1 MTPVTLKDA
10 NNANFNSYVPDIDG
24 VLVKG
29 VSGPYAP
36 GYDLG
41 SEGGGSAQID
51 PDGQLRTRGPVLTD
65 EGTFRANFA
74 NTSLEVSIGTATFT
88 NGSTAVTVALTDTTD
103 LHAGDY
109 VKITAHAESAWV
121 RVESVDS
128 LTSVTLESAYTG
140 ATATG
145 PAVRAILKPSTGS
158 GGSLAVTTGQLIIT
172 SGTTDAAKTGVSRLV
187 DVAPLVF
194 RDRAS
199 ISQRIANQTVVIGME
214 EDADPARW
222 FCRFV
227 ADGTDAT
234 VIKTVTGRNPTGAPS
249 ANEQESYTVKYPLGD
264 TSLAMHD
271 YRIEFMAEAV
281 FFYIDGVR
289 VATHTK
295 VMPAQHDEVTSETY
309 VLNGTG
315 AASSTTVTVDMITC
329 KNHNKLEVG
338 IMSDSETVVANQPDS
353 QLFSYNVAG
362 VIAINTTLL
371 QLDCRRFRSFDIHSI
386 SIGTTGVVTPQQSLD
401 GGVTWATI
409 AVTNLN
415 TGAATITL
423 TAGASHRVIVGGG
436 LFRLQL
442 TTATTAGTTTI
453 AMSASQVANP
463 FTPNNMPIN
472 LVQISGAANS
482 SGGFTGGL
490 GVGGP
495 SAHSAAATGNPVQIG
510 GFVTTALDTGL
521 VANDAARLLM
531 STAQQAVVKL
541 HGSAE
546 NDWRYTGVLTT
557 TTAAA
562 LKAAGAASIRNNLT
576 DLQYQNTSAV
586 ATTILVLDNATTIAQ
601 FHAPANMALPAT
613 ISFNTPIRGT
623 AATALNINCGTTGAN
638 VLVNAAGFQ
647 AF

>member
-1 MTPVTLKDA
+1 MTPITIKDGA
-10 NNANFNSYVPDIDG
+10 GSNVATYTADADG
-24 VLVKG
+24 VLMAG
-29 VSGPYAP
+29 ASGPYSP
-36 GYDLG
+36 GYGFGDD
-41 SEGGGSAQID
+41 GGGSTQTD
-51 PDGQLRTRGPVLTD
+51 PDGQLRVRGPVLTD

-74 NTSLEVSIGTATFT
+74 GTSLEVSIGTATFT

-109 VKITAHAESAWV
+109 VKITAHAESAWA
-121 RVESVDS
+121 RVDSVDS
-128 LTSVTLESAYTG
+128 LTALTLDSAYTG

-145 PAVRAILKPSTGS
+145 PAVRALLKPFTGS
-158 GGSLAVTTGQLIIT
+158 GGSLAVASGQLTIT
-172 SGTTDAAKTGVSRLV
+172 SGTTDAAKTGAARLV

-199 ISQRIANQTVVIGME
+199 ISQRIANQTIVIGME
-214 EDADPARW
+214 EDAPTPRW
-222 FCRFV
+222 FCRFE
-227 ADGTDAT
+227 ADGTDGT

-249 ANEQESYTVKYPLGD
+249 ASEQETYTVKYPLGD
-264 TSLAMHD
+264 TSLAFHD

-281 FFYIDGVR
+281 YFYIDDVR
-289 VATHTK
+289 VASHIK
-295 VMPAQHDEVTSETY
+295 VMPSQHDEVTAETY
-309 VLNGTG
+309 IVNGTG
-315 AASSTTVTVDMITC
+315 AASTTSVIVDMITA

-338 IMSDSETVVANQPDS
+338 LMSDSETIVANQPDS
-353 QLFSYNVAG
+353 KLFYYNVAG

-371 QLDCRRFRSFDIHSI
+371 QVDCRRLRSFDIHAI
-386 SIGTTGVVTPQQSLD
+386 SIGTTGVVTAQQSLD
-401 GGVTWATI
+401 NGVNWASI

-415 TGAATITL
+415 TGAATLTL
-423 TAGASHRVIVGGG
+423 TSGASHRVVVGGG

-463 FTPNNMPIN
+463 FTPNNLPIN
-472 LVQISGAANS
+472 LVQISGAANN

-495 SAHSAAATGNPVQIG
+495 SAHSAAATGNPVMMG
-510 GFVTTALDTGL
+510 GVVATALETSMA
-521 VANDAARLLM
+521 ANDIARILM
-531 STAQQAVVKL
+531 STAQQVVVKL

-586 ATTILVLDNATTIAQ
+586 ATTILIQDNVTTIAQ
-601 FHAPANMALPAT
+601 FNAPASMAVPAV

-623 AATALNINCGTTGAN
+623 AATALNVVCGTTGAN